1 MSALVA
7 IRAGAAP
14 RVKSWLFG
22 SPFYSVFR
30 RVLPSRRLAILR
42 YHAVCSPD
50 AGYAD
55 PGISVSPAAFE
66 RHMAYLAAHYAVLPL
81 PQAVA
86 ALKRGTTLPTNAVA
100 VTFDDGYADN
110 LAAARVLHR
119 FGLSATFYIT
129 AGCLAGEQPFW
140 PAEVRVL
147 IPAVRTPVLD
157 LTANGAP
164 VRIPLG
170 DDLARRTAIRTLSK
184 LFKAHTIPVR
194 ESLREQ
200 LRRAAG
206 DVPVPDCM
214 LRWEDVA
221 EMDRLGMTIGSHTV
235 THPNL
240 PNAGEADAWREIRDS
255 KARLERELGTAVT
268 MFSYPNGGAE
278 RYMTP
283 EVAGLVRK
291 AGFEAATTSRNAF
304 AGPGSD
310 LYALERV
317 QVSERLED
325 LVFAL
330 EVERFA
336 LKPAA
341 RPLEAQS

>member
-1 MSALVA
+1 MSTVGS
-7 IRAGAAP
+7 IRSGVAP

-22 SPFYSVFR
+22 SGFYSAFR
-30 RVLPSRRLAILR
+30 QVLPSRRLAILR
-42 YHAVCSPD
+42 YHAVCD
-50 AGYAD
+50 ADAEYAD

-66 RHMAYLAAHYAVLPL
+66 RHVAYLAAHYSVLPL
-81 PQAVA
+81 PEAVG
-86 ALKRGTTLPTNAVA
+86 ALKQGTALPSNAVV

-110 LAAARVLHR
+110 LAAARVLQR
-119 FGLSATFYIT
+119 FGLTGTFYIT

-140 PAEVRVL
+140 PAEVRAL
-147 IPAVRTPVLD
+147 IPAVRTQALELIAGD
-157 LTANGAP
+157 AR

-170 DDLARRTAIRTLSK
+170 NDLERRAAIRRVSK

-200 LRRAAG
+200 LRHAAG
-206 DVPVPDCM
+206 DARVPECM

-221 EMDRLGMTIGSHTV
+221 EMNRLGMTIGSHTV

-240 PNAGEADAWREIRDS
+240 PNAGETDAWHEIRDS
-255 KARLERELGTAVT
+255 KARLERELGTTVT

-278 RYMTP
+278 RYMTTN
-283 EVAGLVRK
+283 VAGLVRK

-341 RPLEAQS
+341 RPLEAES